1 MRMIIS
7 FTALFVSVA
16 LLQLSSG
23 AIGPLDVLSGLQE
36 GFTTTQVG
44 TLGSAHFA
52 GFFVGCW
59 WAPRLM
65 GGVGH
70 NRAFAAFSAL
80 GVIGALGH
88 TLFID
93 PLGWAALRLMT
104 GLSIAGCYT
113 VVEAWLQAKVTNQTR
128 GRVLGVY
135 RLVDQGAALV
145 AQLMIGVLEPA
156 SYVSYNILAILCCAS
171 VLPLMLTKTR
181 APTAEKAPRLRPW
194 KVLKLSPLAAAGVIV
209 AGVTT
214 PAFRMVG
221 PIYGQEVGLRA
232 DQIGLFLAAAVLGGA
247 LAQVPAG
254 WLADRFDRR
263 HVLIGVSVAAAVV
276 STGITLLGSGSQT
289 LIFAASFLFG
299 LASLPVFSISAAHAN
314 DFATPEQ
321 AVEVSAGLMFLYGLG
336 AIAAPLLGSALIAHF
351 GPGSL
356 FAMITAAH
364 LALIAFGVIR
374 MRVRATS
381 ATRTRYS
388 YVPRTSFLVGRL
400 LGRRR

>member
-70 NRAFAAFSAL
+70 NRAFAAFAAL

-276 STGITLLGSGSQT
+276 STGITLLGPGSQT

-299 LASLPVFSISAAHAN
+299 LVSLPVFSISAAHAN

>member
-70 NRAFAAFSAL
+70 NRAFAAFAAL

-263 HVLIGVSVAAAVV
+263 HVLIGVSVTAAVV
-276 STGITLLGSGSQT
+276 STGITLLGPGSQT

-299 LASLPVFSISAAHAN
+299 LVSLPVFSISAAHAN

>member
-1 MRMIIS
+1 
-7 FTALFVSVA
+7 
-16 LLQLSSG
+16 
-23 AIGPLDVLSGLQE
+23 
-36 GFTTTQVG
+36 
-44 TLGSAHFA
+44 
-52 GFFVGCW
+52 
-59 WAPRLM
+59 
-65 GGVGH
+65 
-70 NRAFAAFSAL
+70 
-80 GVIGALGH
+80 
-88 TLFID
+88 
-93 PLGWAALRLMT
+93 
-104 GLSIAGCYT
+104 
-113 VVEAWLQAKVTNQTR
+113 
-128 GRVLGVY
+128 
-135 RLVDQGAALV
+135 GAALV

-276 STGITLLGSGSQT
+276 STGITLLGPGSQT

-299 LASLPVFSISAAHAN
+299 LVSLPVFSISAAHAN